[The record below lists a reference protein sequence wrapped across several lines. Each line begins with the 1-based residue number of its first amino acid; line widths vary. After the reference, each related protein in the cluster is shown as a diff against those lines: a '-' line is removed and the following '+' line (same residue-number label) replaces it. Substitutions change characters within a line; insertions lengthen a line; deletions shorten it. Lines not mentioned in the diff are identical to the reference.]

1 MIEIH
6 CLKCDHVWGEEESPD
21 ICPSCGNTD
30 KQQTVYQTNQKEN
43 TIKTYT
49 QNEINAIAD
58 AAFNHAI
65 LHIQDHLGQT
75 DGGVAGIYFSGN
87 REKIVL
93 DILKSY
99 IRTEIEV
106 TA

>member
-1 MIEIH
+1 M
-6 CLKCDHVWGEEESPD
+6 
-21 ICPSCGNTD
+21 
-30 KQQTVYQTNQKEN
+30 
-43 TIKTYT
+43 KTYT

-58 AAFNHAI
+58 AAFNQAI

-75 DGGVAGIYFSGN
+75 DGGVAGIYFSGDT
-87 REKIVL
+87 EKIVL

-106 TA
+106 TP

>member
-1 MIEIH
+1 M
-6 CLKCDHVWGEEESPD
+6 
-21 ICPSCGNTD
+21 
-30 KQQTVYQTNQKEN
+30 
-43 TIKTYT
+43 KTYT
-49 QNEINAIAD
+49 QNEIDAIAD

-65 LHIQDHLGQT
+65 WHIQNHLGQT
-75 DGGVAGIYFSGN
+75 DGGVAGIYFSDDK
-87 REKIVL
+87 EKIIL